1 MTPVVMMLPPQKAL
15 ACKKRDLKNGEGK
28 NSLLFAQA
36 RRFGEVF
43 ILISR
48 RGMILRE
55 FSNFSTGRVCHD

>member
-55 FSNFSTGRVCHD
+55 F